1 MDDKRNDI
9 ELRSEEFQEILEK
22 APAWIF
28 RRGIMVAVCIVGVL
42 FFGSALFKYPDT
54 IATTMTL
61 TGSNPPTLLIAK
73 TSGKL
78 HELYITDKEKVKV
91 GSYLAVIENTARTTD
106 VLALKDFLRNFTVQV
121 DSTPRFPN
129 KELQLGTMQSLYSTF
144 YLTLFNYYE
153 FLKLQYH
160 TKKINFIQRQIGE
173 YQTYVNIISDQLPIV
188 QMQAKLQRNIFQ
200 RDSSLYSKGLISTES
215 LENSQS
221 KYMQSQL
228 SVKDI
233 ESSIKN
239 IRMQITQLSGSLLDI
254 EQQYCEKKNDLENGI
269 KTSVSQLLVEIEQW
283 EQTYVFISPIDGR
296 VAFTNYWTTNQ
307 NVTVGEN
314 IFTIIPCNSQEMI
327 GKAKMP
333 IARSGKVKLGQ
344 RVNIHFANFPDIEYG
359 MVKGIVKNI
368 SAVSNIDAHTGD
380 YYIVEIGMPYG
391 LNTTYRKKLPFI
403 LGMQAQADIVTEDI
417 SLLERFF
424 LPLKKIWKAKR
435 D

>member
-1 MDDKRNDI
+1 
-9 ELRSEEFQEILEK
+9 
-22 APAWIF
+22 
-28 RRGIMVAVCIVGVL
+28 
-42 FFGSALFKYPDT
+42 
-54 IATTMTL
+54 
-61 TGSNPPTLLIAK
+61 
-73 TSGKL
+73 
-78 HELYITDKEKVKV
+78 
-91 GSYLAVIENTARTTD
+91 
-106 VLALKDFLRNFTVQV
+106 
-121 DSTPRFPN
+121 
-129 KELQLGTMQSLYSTF
+129 
-144 YLTLFNYYE
+144 
-153 FLKLQYH
+153 
-160 TKKINFIQRQIGE
+160 
-173 YQTYVNIISDQLPIV
+173 
-188 QMQAKLQRNIFQ
+188 
-200 RDSSLYSKGLISTES
+200 
-215 LENSQS
+215 
-221 KYMQSQL
+221 MQSQL

-333 IARSGKVKLGQ
+333 VARSGKVVLGQ
-344 RVNIHFANFPDIEYG
+344 RVNIHFTNFPDIEYG

-368 SAVSNIDAHTGD
+368 SAVSNIDVHTGD